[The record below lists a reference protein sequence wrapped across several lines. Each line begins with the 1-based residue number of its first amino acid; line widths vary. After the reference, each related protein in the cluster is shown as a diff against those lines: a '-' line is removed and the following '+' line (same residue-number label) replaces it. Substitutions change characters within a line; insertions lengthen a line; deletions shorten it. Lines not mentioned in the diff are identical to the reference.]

1 MGKKLRKNQTRAIL
15 RMSLWYLFHYSMA
28 DKVIPSTT
36 ANTFMLLKFP
46 YNFAL
51 LLFLFQDFQLLITHA
66 QNTGY
71 F

>member
-1 MGKKLRKNQTRAIL
+1 MGKELRKNQTCAIL
-15 RMSLWYLFHYSMA
+15 LMSLYLFHYSMA

-36 ANTFMLLKFP
+36 GNTFMLLKFP
-46 YNFAL
+46 YNFAI

>member
-1 MGKKLRKNQTRAIL
+1 MGKELRKNQTCTTL
-15 RMSLWYLFHYSMA
+15 LMSLYLFHYSMA

-46 YNFAL
+46 YNFAI